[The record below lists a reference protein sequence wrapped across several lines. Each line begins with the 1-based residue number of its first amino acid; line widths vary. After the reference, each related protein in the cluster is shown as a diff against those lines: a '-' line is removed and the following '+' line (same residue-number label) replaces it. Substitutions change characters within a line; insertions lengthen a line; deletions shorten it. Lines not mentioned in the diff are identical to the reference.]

1 LQAAKF
7 RAVSTESAMAKR
19 NMLDPNDPSE
29 PGAIRGHDSR
39 SIGPSDSSDAG
50 SDLAGLDRND
60 DTDREGTG
68 ERLGAGDG
76 SGIRSTDS
84 DIGFDRVVGPEEAGL
99 GGGLDQAEEAIAGI
113 TDEEIAEL
121 ARRGR

>member
-1 LQAAKF
+1 M
-7 RAVSTESAMAKR
+7 ST
-19 NMLDPNDPSE
+19 PNDPNRTSAPE
-29 PGAIRGHDSR
+29 RISGQGGRP

-50 SDLAGLDRND
+50 SDLAGLDRSD

-68 ERLGAGDG
+68 ERAGPDDEAAMRGSDG
-76 SGIRSTDS
+76 
-84 DIGFDRVVGPEEAGL
+84 DIGFDRVVGAEEAGL

-121 ARRGR
+121 AKKRRR

>member
-1 LQAAKF
+1 
-7 RAVSTESAMAKR
+7 MAKR
-19 NMLDPNDPSE
+19 NVLDLNIVSE
-29 PGAIRGHDSR
+29 SGTVGGHDSR

-68 ERLGAGDG
+68 ERLGADDE
-76 SGIRSTDS
+76 SEIRSADS

-121 ARRGR
+121 ARRPR

>member
-1 LQAAKF
+1 M
-7 RAVSTESAMAKR
+7 ENR
-19 NMLDPNDPSE
+19 NTLDQDNPSE
-29 PGAIRGHDSR
+29 PGTIPGPNSR

-50 SDLAGLDRND
+50 SDLAGVDRDD
-60 DTDREGTG
+60 DTDRAGTG
-68 ERLGAGDG
+68 ERLSAEDESDIRGA
-76 SGIRSTDS
+76 DS
-84 DIGFDRVVGPEEAGL
+84 DIGFDRVVGAEEAGL

>member
-1 LQAAKF
+1 
-7 RAVSTESAMAKR
+7 MAKR
-19 NMLDPNDPSE
+19 NPIDPDNPSE
-29 PGAIRGHDSR
+29 SEPIRGHDSR

-50 SDLAGLDRND
+50 SDLAGLDRDD
-60 DTDREGTG
+60 DTDRAGTG
-68 ERLGAGDG
+68 ERQGAEEASD
-76 SGIRSTDS
+76 IRSADS

>member
-1 LQAAKF
+1 M
-7 RAVSTESAMAKR
+7 VNR
-19 NMLDPNDPSE
+19 NMLDSNNPSGPDTI
-29 PGAIRGHDSR
+29 PGRDGR

-68 ERLGAGDG
+68 ERLRAGDE
-76 SGIRSTDS
+76 SDIRGADS

-99 GGGLDQAEEAIAGI
+99 GGGLDQAEEAILGI

-121 ARRGR
+121 ARRGRWPYS

>member
-1 LQAAKF
+1 M
-7 RAVSTESAMAKR
+7 ENR
-19 NMLDPNDPSE
+19 NTLDQDNPSE
-29 PGAIRGHDSR
+29 PGTIPGHASR

-50 SDLAGLDRND
+50 SDLTGVDRDD
-60 DTDREGTG
+60 DTDRAGTG
-68 ERLGAGDG
+68 ERLSAEDESDIRGA
-76 SGIRSTDS
+76 DS
-84 DIGFDRVVGPEEAGL
+84 DIGFDRVVGAEEAGL

>member
-1 LQAAKF
+1 
-7 RAVSTESAMAKR
+7 MANR
-19 NMLDPNDPSE
+19 NTLEPNNPSE
-29 PGAIRGHDSR
+29 PGTIPGHDSR

-60 DTDREGTG
+60 DSDREGTG
-68 ERLGAGDG
+68 ERLSAGDESDTRG
-76 SGIRSTDS
+76 ADS

-99 GGGLDQAEEAIAGI
+99 GGGLDQAEEAIVGI

>member
-1 LQAAKF
+1 
-7 RAVSTESAMAKR
+7 MAKR
-19 NMLDPNDPSE
+19 NMIDPDNPSE
-29 PGAIRGHDSR
+29 SSPIRGHDSR

-50 SDLAGLDRND
+50 SDLAGLDRD
-60 DTDREGTG
+60 DDSDRAGTG
-68 ERLGAGDG
+68 ERLGAGEESD
-76 SGIRSTDS
+76 IRSADS
-84 DIGFDRVVGPEEAGL
+84 DIGFDRVVGSEEAGL

>member
-1 LQAAKF
+1 
-7 RAVSTESAMAKR
+7 MAKR
-19 NMLDPNDPSE
+19 SMLDLNNSSE
-29 PGAIRGHDSR
+29 PGGIPGNNSR

-68 ERLGAGDG
+68 ERLGVGDE
-76 SGIRSTDS
+76 SEMRSADS

-99 GGGLDQAEEAIAGI
+99 GDGLDQAEEAIAGI